1 MCPLPQLFLK
11 TTKAKLHHPTDEIAL
26 ISKVINICQKGKD
39 TMLVGENPKMI
50 LTGRSESA
58 RPIAPILKYFVRIFY
73 QHLQNVRNETTEM
86 LHLANASVS

>member
-58 RPIAPILKYFVRIFY
+58 PILKYFVRISY
-73 QHLQNVRNETTEM
+73 QHYKT
-86 LHLANASVS
+86 